1 MWRERRRSRRYMRM
15 IIRLLYT
22 KSGDMKYLGHLDLMR
37 FFERAFRRLKL
48 PLSFSGGFNPRP
60 KMNFGGPLSVGV
72 SSTYEVM
79 EVEVDTLPDM
89 NAFIDAFNNLSP
101 EGIKLKDYAFIG
113 KSESLMHALTE
124 MRYTL
129 ELPKRQDGTAFDL
142 VQAYEQSQQIILRKK
157 NKRKRW
163 VDKDL
168 KVFIKTLTFKE
179 DLDNSQVFELTTIST
194 ENGSAKPKDVISIL
208 FKDDQSFV
216 ADDVFITRIGLY
228 FTDDQGIIK
237 PLMEL

>member
-1 MWRERRRSRRYMRM
+1 M
-15 IIRLLYT
+15 IIRFLYT

-79 EVEVDTLPDM
+79 EVYVDDAPDM
-89 NAFIDAFNNLSP
+89 NEFIASFNKLSP
-101 EGIKLKDYAFIG
+101 AGIKIKDYDFIS
-113 KSESLMHALTE
+113 KSESLMHALSE
-124 MRYTL
+124 MHYTL
-129 ELPKRQDGTAFDL
+129 EIPKRPDGAPFDL
-142 VQAYEQSQQIILRKK
+142 LGAYTENEQIILRKK

-168 KVFIKTLTFKE
+168 KPFVRSLSLIEHADAYSKYSLA
-179 DLDNSQVFELTTIST
+179 TIST
-194 ENGSAKPKDVISIL
+194 EGGSAKPKDILSIL
-208 FKDDQSFV
+208 FKGDEDFV
-216 ADDVFITRIGLY
+216 ADDVFITRTGLF
-228 FTDDQGIIK
+228 FTDDKGNLR